1 MTSRI
6 ERLMQNVSIVRDSR
20 IPVGIE
26 KARHMTESFRAT
38 EGQPHILRCARAFA
52 HVIERA
58 TLFIA
63 DDELIVGNPASQPWG
78 VELTPVWGTWP
89 EDEIASLEE
98 AGYRLHPDVRAEIGE
113 LNDYWAGRSLTSLM
127 TSTYDDARLWP
138 YAQLGVVLP
147 AFRSKE
153 EGWGAGGLL
162 GGGYGIQHEIS
173 QMIATPDFARVL
185 EHGLGALLEE
195 ARERERAT
203 RLFSDADFER
213 LDFYRAAIL
222 AIEAVQRLIERFG
235 ETARADAEKAA
246 PQRRAELLE
255 IAGVCEHIRADGA
268 RTFRE
273 AVQLYW
279 FVYLSMLP
287 SGTLGMGRLDQLL
300 LPWYSRDRAAGRVQD
315 EEVVELLAMLRLRS
329 MEITVQGGTAHRSK
343 WAGGS
348 KWHNAVIGGVTADGA
363 DATNPLSY
371 LLLRAAEICPT
382 PHHTLTLRVHEGTPS
397 GLIQAGL
404 RLART
409 GLGMPA
415 FVSDEANIRFLEAQ
429 GIDTESARDYNMAG
443 SQSVTVTGK
452 SRLVASPMFVMPRVL
467 GIAVQGG
474 AEGVGPRTPT
484 LGESSDF
491 ETFFDGFTTQLGH
504 MLELQAEFNN
514 VTIRSIGHRYPRPF
528 DSVLMKDGL
537 ELGVDVYRRT
547 LPYDNSN
554 FVNLIG
560 VVNTADALVAIKRL
574 VFEER
579 AVTADRLI
587 EALERN
593 WDGPGDEELRQRFLA
608 APKFGNDIDEV
619 DHLVAKLYEI
629 AAERIVRYGNATGG
643 SCLPSALTIGTS
655 PWPGGVV
662 SGATADGRRRE
673 EPLAEESMTPM
684 RGRERGTPWDVIA
697 SALKVAQDPYQS
709 TELDIRFTRRALS
722 TDAAMTNLEDL
733 IRTYLG
739 RGGKHIQINV
749 ADLDELRRA
758 SDDPDNHPDVTVRLG
773 GTTAY
778 VAQLSPAMR
787 EEIMARH
794 YFAEMPA
801 RS

>member
-1 MTSRI
+1 MSARI
-6 ERLMQNVSIVRDSR
+6 ERLMSNVSIVRDSR

-26 KARHMTESFRAT
+26 KARHMTQSFRET
-38 EGQPHILRCARAFA
+38 EGQPHILRCAKAFA
-52 HVIERA
+52 HVIENA
-58 TLFIA
+58 TLFIGE
-63 DDELIVGNPASQPWG
+63 DELVVGNPASQPWG
-78 VELTPVWGTWP
+78 VELTPLWGTWP
-89 EDEIASLEE
+89 EEEITSLEE
-98 AGYRLHPDVRAEIGE
+98 AGYRLHPDVRKEIDD
-113 LNDYWAGRSLTSLM
+113 LNEYWAGRSLTSLM
-127 TSTYDDARLWP
+127 TSTYDDERLWP

-162 GGGYGIQHEIS
+162 GGGYGIHHEIS
-173 QMIATPDFARVL
+173 QMIATPDYALVL
-185 EHGLGALLEE
+185 SRGLGALLAE

-203 RLFSDADFER
+203 RLFSDEDFER
-213 LDFYRAAIL
+213 RDFYRAAIT
-222 AIEAVQRLIERFG
+222 AIQAVQRLVERFG
-235 ETARADAEKAA
+235 EIARADAETA
-246 PQRRAELLE
+246 PAGRREELLE
-255 IAGVCEHIRADGA
+255 IAAVCEHVREGGA
-268 RTFRE
+268 RSFRE
-273 AVQLYW
+273 AVQLFW

-300 LPWYSRDRAAGRVQD
+300 LPWYERDVAEGRID
-315 EEVVELLAMLRLRS
+315 DDGVVELLAMLRLRS

-348 KWHNAVIGGVTADGA
+348 KWHNAVIGGVTPDGK

-371 LLLRAAEICPT
+371 LILRAAEVCPT
-382 PHHTLTLRVHEGTPS
+382 PHHTITMRVHEGTPS
-397 GLIQAGL
+397 ELLQAGL

-429 GIDTESARDYNMAG
+429 GIDTATARDYNMAG
-443 SQSVTVTGK
+443 SQSVTITGR
-452 SRLVASPMFVMPRVL
+452 SRLVASPMFVVPRVL
-467 GIAVQGG
+467 GLAIHGG
-474 AEGVGPRTPT
+474 AEGFGPRTPG
-484 LGESSDF
+484 LAECADF
-491 ETFFDGFTTQLGH
+491 ETFFEAFRTQLGH

-514 VTIRSIGHRYPRPF
+514 VTIRSIGRRYPRPF
-528 DSVLMKDGL
+528 DSVLMADGL
-537 ELGVDVYRRT
+537 ELGVDVFRRT

-560 VVNTADALVAIKRL
+560 VVNAADALMAIKRL

-579 AVTADRLI
+579 SVSAERLV
-587 EALERN
+587 EALEHN
-593 WDGPGDEELRQRFLA
+593 WDGQGDEELRERFLA
-608 APKFGNDIDEV
+608 DPKFGNDDDEV
-619 DHLVAKLYEI
+619 DGLVAAIYAF
-629 AAERIVRYGNATGG
+629 AAEQIIRYGNATGG
-643 SCLPSALTIGTS
+643 RCLPSALTIGTS

-709 TELDIRFTRRALS
+709 TELDIRFTREALAS
-722 TDAAMTNLEDL
+722 PEAMANLEDL
-733 IRTYLG
+733 VRTYLG

-758 SDDPDNHPDVTVRLG
+758 SEDPEGHADVTVRLG

-787 EEIMARH
+787 EEILARH
-794 YFAEMPA
+794 YFEAMPA
-801 RS
+801 R